1 MYEVNLHLTSLE
13 YRGNSG
19 KFMVPDSF
27 FADTKDKTIAESVAD
42 LLWNIGGY
50 TILDITVEFKDINT
64 AYINVYVIT

>member
-1 MYEVNLHLTSLE
+1 MYEIILRLTSLE

-19 KFMVPDSF
+19 KFMVPNSF

-50 TILDITVEFKDINT
+50 TILDISVEFEGINT
-64 AYINVYVIT
+64 AYIIVYVIT